1 MRFLPTYCLSAILLV
16 YAFSELV
23 TRKITQYFWQK
34 SREMY
39 IFWIT
44 LILALYFGF
53 ISATIVGFAVSCVFF
68 AERMVKIKDANVH
81 TTRNHDSDAVEFMT
95 NKNGFT
101 NSLNIPPKLLDKI
114 EVIQV
119 SNILFLNIAKV
130 VEEALIAQG
139 KFPSILIIY
148 FNNVPYFDND
158 AFELLRELVKI
169 AKSKK
174 AMVMISGT
182 NGMLLDILRQK
193 ASTEKYNDA
202 FGYIVPDFK
211 TAIQQTMVRLSQIKS
226 SNFAN

>member
-1 MRFLPTYCLSAILLV
+1 MKLRTKWNNIISTEKTVKNAIIS
-16 YAFSELV
+16 Y
-23 TRKITQYFWQK
+23 TN
-34 SREMY
+34 
-39 IFWIT
+39 IFKTDIP
-44 LILALYFGF
+44 
-53 ISATIVGFAVSCVFF
+53 
-68 AERMVKIKDANVH
+68 
-81 TTRNHDSDAVEFMT
+81 
-95 NKNGFT
+95 
-101 NSLNIPPKLLDKI
+101 LNIPPKLLDKI

-119 SNILFLNIAKV
+119 SNILFLNIARV

-139 KFPSILIIY
+139 KFPSVLIIY

-158 AFELLRELVKI
+158 AFDLLRELAKI

-174 AMVMISGT
+174 ATVMISGT

-211 TAIQQTMVRLSQIKS
+211 TAIQQTVVRLSKTKS